1 MSSTVQ
7 VSTVASPDGHAK
19 EQAAKIAELEEAL
32 RQVTQRLD
40 QTEQR
45 GPEPAHTSAPVDD
58 AAGGSFSEQWAERFI
73 WAAVLCQ
80 SAVLTAWVGMRLVS

>member
-7 VSTVASPDGHAK
+7 VNTVASPDGHAK

-32 RQVTQRLD
+32 RQVSQRLD
-40 QTEQR
+40 QTEQQ
-45 GPEPAHTSAPVDD
+45 GPEPHTSAPVDD
-58 AAGGSFSEQWAERFI
+58 AAGGSFSEQWAENFI

-80 SAVLTAWVGMRLVS
+80 SAVLTVWVGMRLVS